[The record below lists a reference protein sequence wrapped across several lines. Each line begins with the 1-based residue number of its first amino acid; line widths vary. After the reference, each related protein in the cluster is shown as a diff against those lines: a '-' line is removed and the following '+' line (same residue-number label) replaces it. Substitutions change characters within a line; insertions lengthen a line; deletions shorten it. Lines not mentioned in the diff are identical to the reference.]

1 MTLALVELFCKI
13 NERNIINNRNVDE
26 EKGKP
31 SKTVDSKIVLKIKY

>member
-13 NERNIINNRNVDE
+13 NERNIINNRNVE